1 MLDSILTYVIGG
13 SLILG
18 TVIPYLRRRLR
29 QESAARNRFENLK
42 IAGLHE
48 STTMHP
54 HIDVTLCIGCSACVK
69 VCPEG
74 DVLGIIAGKAA
85 LIHGAK
91 CVGHGLCATAC
102 PVNAIE
108 LLLAAPGR
116 SAEIP
121 VLDDRLQTNVP
132 GVYVVGELGGQGLIR
147 NAVLQGTAVIDDI
160 AAILPRHNA
169 EFDVAIV
176 GAGPGGLAAG
186 LAAKQKGLRYILL
199 EQEEI
204 GGAILHY
211 PRAKVVMTQ
220 PLDLPL
226 YGKVKVSDMSKE
238 DLVALW
244 NTVVGSS
251 GLEVQTGEKVESV
264 IKQDGILEVRSTKQT
279 THAATVVL
287 ALGRRGTPR
296 KLGIP
301 GEELSKVMYRLIDA
315 STYTGNRLLVVGGG
329 DSAVEAAIGLSLQP
343 GNEVTLSYR
352 RDRFTHIK
360 ERNRVN
366 LEQQISNR
374 RIKVVLNSELIRI
387 HEQSVEVRSEDAVHN
402 LPNDYVFV
410 FIGGEMPFAFLERTG
425 ILIRQQIV

>member
-1 MLDSILTYVIGG
+1 
-13 SLILG
+13 
-18 TVIPYLRRRLR
+18 
-29 QESAARNRFENLK
+29 
-42 IAGLHE
+42 
-48 STTMHP
+48 
-54 HIDVTLCIGCSACVK
+54 VK

-132 GVYVVGELGGQGLIR
+132 GVYIIGELGGQGLIR
-147 NAVLQGTAVIDDI
+147 NAVRQGAAVIDEI
-160 AAILPRHNA
+160 AAKLPPHDA

-186 LAAKQKGLRYILL
+186 LAAKQRGLRYLLL

-226 YGKVKVSDMSKE
+226 YGRVKLSEMSKE

-244 NTVVGSS
+244 NKVVGST
-251 GLEVQTGEKVESV
+251 GLEVQTREKVESV
-264 IKQDGILEVRSTKQT
+264 KKQDGILEVRSSKRT
-279 THAATVVL
+279 THAAMVVL

-301 GEELSKVMYRLIDA
+301 GEELAKVMYRLIDA
-315 STYTGNRLLVVGGG
+315 STYTDNRLLVVGGG

-352 RDRFTHIK
+352 RGRFTRIK
-360 ERNRVN
+360 ERNRIN
-366 LEQQISNR
+366 LEQQISNQ
-374 RIKVVLNSELIRI
+374 RIKVMPNSEVIRI
-387 HEQSVEVRSEDAVHN
+387 NDRVVEMRSVGSVHVV
-402 LPNDYVFV
+402 PNDYVFIFV
-410 FIGGEMPFAFLERTG
+410 GGEMPFAFLERTG
-425 ILIRQQIV
+425 VLVRHQTV